1 MPEAVA
7 HDRAKPMREESPMSR
22 RYHAD
27 IHLVPSR
34 QRGVGGNAQ
43 RVRRAAAAAAA
54 AILAAALT
62 ACAADQPAAP
72 SGAAADVYTYRPAAR
87 DGIGKVYQGREISF
101 VMGHLGAGWLERS
114 EREREER
121 TDLLLQN
128 LPLEPDDVV
137 ADIGAGTGYFSLPI
151 AGRVPQG
158 RVLAVDLQPEMLA
171 IVASRAK
178 SRGIANVEPV
188 QATETDPRLPPG
200 TVDLVLMV
208 DAYHEF
214 SHPYEVMQGVVRGLK
229 PGGRVVL
236 VEYRAEDP
244 EVPILTLHK
253 MSEAQA
259 RKEMKAVGLEWVETR
274 DFLPQ
279 QHYMVFRKPAAN

>member
-1 MPEAVA
+1 MFTSYHEDVQSVLPRRPD
-7 HDRAKPMREESPMSR
+7 HSPDGR
-22 RYHAD
+22 
-27 IHLVPSR
+27 
-34 QRGVGGNAQ
+34 
-43 RVRRAAAAAAA
+43 RVRAAVLAAAAVL
-54 AILAAALT
+54 LATALT
-62 ACAADQPAAP
+62 ACAADPPASPA
-72 SGAAADVYTYRPAAR
+72 GASADVYTYRPAAR

-101 VMGHLGAGWLERS
+101 VMGHLGAGWLERPD
-114 EREREER
+114 REREER

-128 LPLEPDDVV
+128 LPLEADDVV
-137 ADIGAGTGYFSLPI
+137 ADIGAGTGFFSLPI
-151 AGRVPQG
+151 AGRVPEG
-158 RVLAVDLQPEMLA
+158 RVLAVDIQPEMLA

-178 SRGIANVEPV
+178 SGGIANVEPV

-214 SHPYEVMQGVVRGLK
+214 SYPYEVMQGIVRGLK

-236 VEYRAEDP
+236 IEYRAEDP
-244 EVPILTLHK
+244 AVPILTLHK
-253 MSEAQA
+253 MSETQA

-279 QHYMVFRKPAAN
+279 QHYMVFRKPAGT

>member
-1 MPEAVA
+1 MKLSYHEAADATPSRRHGRVLVARRIRPVVLAATAVA
-7 HDRAKPMREESPMSR
+7 
-22 RYHAD
+22 
-27 IHLVPSR
+27 
-34 QRGVGGNAQ
+34 
-43 RVRRAAAAAAA
+43 
-54 AILAAALT
+54 LAAALT
-62 ACAADQPAAP
+62 ACAADQTAPPA
-72 SGAAADVYTYRPAAR
+72 GAAADVYTYRPAAR

-101 VMGHLGAGWLERS
+101 VMGHLGAGWLERP

-128 LPLEPDDVV
+128 LPLEADDVV
-137 ADIGAGTGYFSLPI
+137 ADIGAGTGFFSLPI
-151 AGRVPQG
+151 AARVPQG

-178 SRGIANVEPV
+178 SGGVTNVEPV

-214 SHPYEVMQGVVRGLK
+214 SHPYEVMQGVVKGLK

-236 VEYRAEDP
+236 IEYRGEDP
-244 EVPILTLHK
+244 AVPILTLHK

-279 QHYMVFRKPAAN
+279 QHYMVFRKQAAN